1 MRVMRYTM
9 AVRNPET
16 YEVHALLKGS
26 EVPSW
31 AESVVD
37 DRDTEQGKP
46 APKVSASSAPPEPVV
61 EAVVPDASWTAAA
74 IRKYAVE
81 HSVDLG
87 EATTKADMLA
97 AIEAA

>member
-16 YEVHALLKGS
+16 YEVHALLEGS

-31 AESVVD
+31 AESIVD

-46 APKVSASSAPPEPVV
+46 APKVSASSAPSEPVV
-61 EAVVPDASWTAAA
+61 EAVAPDASWTAAA
-74 IRKYAVE
+74 IRKHAADNGI
-81 HSVDLG
+81 DLG
-87 EATTKADMLA
+87 EATTKGDMLA
-97 AIEAA
+97 IING